1 MSNYTRGIL
10 LVLTAGA
17 CWSIGGIMLRN
28 MEAADGWQVLF
39 WRAVGMTVTILLIM
53 VLRHGRRVVP
63 VFRAAGR
70 AGIVGGLCL
79 ASGFTSNIFA
89 MLNTTVANTLFM
101 QSTQVFFAAV
111 LAWILLRERVRRAT
125 WIAMVVA
132 FVGVAVMMGDGLAQ
146 DALLGNLLG
155 LGTGVVMAGFAIALR
170 FGRDG
175 DMLPAACLAGVFSA
189 LAGAAM
195 AETLVVTTHDLLLAL
210 AMGVIQFGLGFT
222 LFTFGSRHVPAAE
235 LMLVAL
241 TEVLLAPIWVWIGV
255 GERASVATLIGGA
268 LLMAA
273 IAGLALSGMRRRVPR
288 KAAGVS

>member
-17 CWSIGGIMLRN
+17 CWSVGGIMLRT

-53 VLRHGRRVVP
+53 VLRHGRRVVT

-79 ASGFTSNIFA
+79 AAGFTSNIFA

-170 FGRDG
+170 FGRDA

-288 KAAGVS
+288 KAAGVP